1 MVGKRKKNNEIKS
14 SYELQREENIK
25 RNEMFLLSLGI
36 NENIIPKVKKSP
48 TKRVKSEKNVIDLVP
63 ERRSNRH
70 ITADENSF
78 VQLGDNGDIV
88 ESKIGLKK
96 QKKTYDRYDVVVNID
111 NDDDDAE
118 RIKITNQSLR
128 DFIDE
133 NNTVHSSD
141 ISDEQLAHCVMRIRS
156 MTTKALGNRVKAIA
170 RARGNSHYEKLL
182 VFYYGLKASG
192 LNSLAESCKNVLN
205 I

>member
-70 ITADENSF
+70 ITADETSF

-96 QKKTYDRYDVVVNID
+96 LKKI
-111 NDDDDAE
+111 
-118 RIKITNQSLR
+118 
-128 DFIDE
+128 
-133 NNTVHSSD
+133 
-141 ISDEQLAHCVMRIRS
+141 
-156 MTTKALGNRVKAIA
+156 
-170 RARGNSHYEKLL
+170 
-182 VFYYGLKASG
+182 
-192 LNSLAESCKNVLN
+192 
-205 I
+205 

>member
-1 MVGKRKKNNEIKS
+1 MVGKRKKNNESKS

-36 NENIIPKVKKSP
+36 SENIIPKIKKSP
-48 TKRVKSEKNVIDLVP
+48 TKRVKNENNIIDLVP
-63 ERRSNRH
+63 ERRSKRH
-70 ITADENSF
+70 TTADETSF
-78 VQLGDNGDIV
+78 VQLGDNGGIV

-111 NDDDDAE
+111 NDDDSE
-118 RIKITNQSLR
+118 RIKITNKSLR

-133 NNTVHSSD
+133 NNTVHSSE